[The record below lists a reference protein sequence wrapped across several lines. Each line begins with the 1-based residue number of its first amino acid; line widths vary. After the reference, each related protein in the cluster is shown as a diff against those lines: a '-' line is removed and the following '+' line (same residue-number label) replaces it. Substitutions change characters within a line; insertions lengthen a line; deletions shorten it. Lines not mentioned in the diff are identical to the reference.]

1 MKSTYVLL
9 AEALDLLKLALNDS
23 LSTETLTKINTGV
36 RQIREELNNDA
47 RTD

>member
-9 AEALDLLKLALNDS
+9 AEAMQLLKLAIDDG
-23 LSTETLTKINTGV
+23 LSTETLEKINTGV
-36 RQIREELNNDA
+36 KQIREELNNDA